1 MDDPIWDPTVFTRNR
16 KRFLAGDIVII
27 DETMLREA
35 AETLARAQQGK
46 VDRFRRCA
54 TS

>member
-1 MDDPIWDPTVFTRNR
+1 VQLIYRR
-16 KRFLAGDIVII
+16 YAIV

-35 AETLARAQQGK
+35 AEKLARAQQGK

-54 TS
+54 TRART